1 MQTRQSTVSKKD
13 VAPSLFDELPEE
25 ISEEQHKKQETKKD
39 YIVNLYKQGT
49 TDMLVI
55 AQMAKTKPSYVA
67 SVLQAVGLISGYSDL
82 YPTPVNEQN
91 IYSRFFRNVLSFK
104 DVVSAR
110 ESVERIDNLY
120 RYFGRLGDRAGQH
133 HAQVLAL
140 TGRNRARWCGK
151 YEEARIFTEWL
162 MKN

>member
-1 MQTRQSTVSKKD
+1 MQAQKSSQNS
-13 VAPSLFDELPEE
+13 ANLSLFDNLPATEE
-25 ISEEQHKKQETKKD
+25 EHQQHKETKKG
-39 YIVNLYKQGT
+39 YILELYKRGT

-67 SVLQAVGLISGYSDL
+67 SVLQAAGLISGYTDL
-82 YPTPVNEQN
+82 YTTPVNDQN
-91 IYSRFFRNVLSFK
+91 IYSRFFKNILSFK
-104 DVVSAR
+104 DVASAK
-110 ESVERIDNLY
+110 ESVERIENLY
-120 RYFGRLGDRAGQH
+120 LYFGRLGDRAGQH

-151 YEEARIFTEWL
+151 YEEARIFAEWL

>member
-1 MQTRQSTVSKKD
+1 MPVSQ
-13 VAPSLFDELPEE
+13 
-25 ISEEQHKKQETKKD
+25 EEQKQKQETKKN
-39 YIVNLYKQGT
+39 YIISLYKQGH
-49 TDMLVI
+49 TDMLVV

-67 SVLQAVGLISGYSDL
+67 SVLQAAGLISGYTDL
-82 YPTPVNEQN
+82 YTTPVTDQN
-91 IYSRFFRNVLSFK
+91 IYSRFFKNILSFK
-104 DVVSAR
+104 DVASAR
-110 ESVERIDNLY
+110 ESVDRIDNLF

-151 YEEARIFTEWL
+151 YEEARIFAEWL

>member
-1 MQTRQSTVSKKD
+1 MQTRAPQNKQN
-13 VAPSLFDELPEE
+13 VAPSLFDDLPVVPEE
-25 ISEEQHKKQETKKD
+25 HQHKQETKKN
-39 YIVNLYKQGT
+39 YILNLYKQGT

-67 SVLQAVGLISGYSDL
+67 SVLQAAGLISGYADL
-82 YPTPVNEQN
+82 YTTPVTDQN
-91 IYSRFFRNVLSFK
+91 IYSRFFKNILSFK

-110 ESVERIDNLY
+110 ESVDRIDNLY
-120 RYFGRLGDRAGQH
+120 HYFGRLGDRAGQH

-151 YEEARIFTEWL
+151 YEEARIFAEWL